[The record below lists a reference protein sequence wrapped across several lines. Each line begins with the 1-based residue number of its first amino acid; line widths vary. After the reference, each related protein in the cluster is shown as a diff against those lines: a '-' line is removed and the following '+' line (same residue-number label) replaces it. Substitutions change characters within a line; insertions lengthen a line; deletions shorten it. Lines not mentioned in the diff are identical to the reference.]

1 MYSHEN
7 PVQAKERKSM
17 RLWSLIFAVL
27 FVAPAFAAG
36 LDTGSNLPGYN
47 PKHLSGPDKGT
58 KECPS

>member
-1 MYSHEN
+1 
-7 PVQAKERKSM
+7 M